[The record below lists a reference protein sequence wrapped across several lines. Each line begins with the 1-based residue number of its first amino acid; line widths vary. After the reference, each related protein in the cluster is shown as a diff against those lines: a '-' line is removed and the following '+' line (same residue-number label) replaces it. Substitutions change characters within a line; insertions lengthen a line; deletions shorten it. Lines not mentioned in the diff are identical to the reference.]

1 MRRWV
6 SGRKKWVPAV
16 AAVVLVAAGVGGWA
30 LVRPGQSQAT
40 TTTSITA
47 TATVGTVRQT
57 IATTGTLAPAQRAD
71 LTFQVSGTVTSVPVA
86 VGQHVAAGATL
97 ATVGNTDL
105 RTSVDLAT
113 ASVTAAEDQVTSA
126 ATGTAAQQASAA
138 AQLAAARSTL
148 ARAQASLA
156 EATLTSPIT
165 GTVAAVSISPGDV
178 VSGSSSSSGS
188 GGSGSGS
195 GGSGAGS
202 GVGSGGSG
210 GSSGAGASSS
220 NATSSAQITVIS
232 TTAWV
237 VNASVGASDLASVHP
252 GLQVV
257 ITPDGTNQQV
267 FGTVSSVG
275 IMASSGSA
283 GTAAFPVVVKVTGNP
298 PGLYAGAGVSAAIVV
313 KQLDNVLT
321 VPTAA
326 VTSDSN
332 GTYVTVVKNGHNTK
346 TKIVIGTVLGGS
358 TQVLSGISSGDQ
370 ILVRQLRFNGGGG
383 GTTQRLRGTGGGG
396 GAGGFGGGGFG
407 GGGFGG
413 GGGGGGGQAPAG
425 SGGNG

>member
-1 MRRWV
+1 
-6 SGRKKWVPAV
+6 V

-188 GGSGSGS
+188 GGSGSG
-195 GGSGAGS
+195 GSGAGS

-210 GSSGAGASSS
+210 GSSGAGASSN

-407 GGGFGG
+407 SGGF
-413 GGGGGGGQAPAG
+413 GGGGGQAPAG
-425 SGGNG
+425 NGGNG